1 MTAAAPDVMSK
12 SAFARAQGWSPGYV
26 TKLKQ
31 HGRLVLDADGNVQVA
46 DTLARIAAT
55 AGLREDVAQRHA
67 ATRGG
72 QSVVPGGAGAKP
84 GAPSAY
90 GGTESRAA
98 AQGRKEAAQA
108 DLAEMERDRMRG
120 NLIPKEAVDAA
131 MRFVGA
137 TIFALLDNFPGQ
149 NAAIIT
155 PVTSVDETEALLAA
169 ACRDMQTAL
178 GEAIARQKQNLAGD
192 GQA

>member
-1 MTAAAPDVMSK
+1 MTVAPSAVLSK

-55 AGLREDVAQRHA
+55 AGRREDVAQRHA

-72 QSVVPGGAGAKP
+72 QSARP

-90 GGTESRAA
+90 GGTESRAD

-149 NAAIIT
+149 NAAILT
-155 PVTSVDETEALLAA
+155 PVSSVDETEALLAA

-178 GEAIARQKQNLAGD
+178 GEAIARQKQTLAGE